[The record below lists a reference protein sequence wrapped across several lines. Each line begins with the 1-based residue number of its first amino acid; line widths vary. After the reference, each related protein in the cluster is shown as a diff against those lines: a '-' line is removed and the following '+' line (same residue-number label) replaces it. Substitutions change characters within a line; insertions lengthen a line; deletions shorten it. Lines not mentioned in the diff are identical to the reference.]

1 MLYLITDTTII
12 YAFFMPAKECRWTV
26 GGVAGF
32 HLSKLKTSSR
42 QNRDISVPCF
52 FCNKAAWL
60 PLLHFPFHVM
70 EQLVAP
76 YVACL
81 SAHSLQNGKE
91 GSNCAYSPEATY
103 RGAAGMHGCERGE
116 MVHSLLDQF
125 CVFLWISLNCRF
137 NFMSLTLHGN
147 LCKYTIWTP
156 VYNIAVQENK
166 RATV

>member
-1 MLYLITDTTII
+1 MLFLCLPKSAGGLSVGWQ
-12 YAFFMPAKECRWTV
+12 AFICQN
-26 GGVAGF
+26 
-32 HLSKLKTSSR
+32 SKHHQGRTETFLCHV
-42 QNRDISVPCF
+42 I
-52 FCNKAAWL
+52 CNKAAWL